1 MCRTSGSLFLFYPVI
16 CYCLPLVKPLF
27 LSLSFEMF
35 RSEIANETDRLT
47 SLCGHWEPK
56 VEDES
61 IPEESMFI
69 SSNVCCS

>member
-1 MCRTSGSLFLFYPVI
+1 ML
-16 CYCLPLVKPLF
+16 
-27 LSLSFEMF
+27 F

-69 SSNVCCS
+69 SSSFCS